1 VDKAALDFFQGLDL
15 HLERL
20 RNVMR
25 VGDGHERA
33 QHNVNLRH
41 KTKKSFGCQNNARR
55 HGYTRAVRAITKIK
69 TRLSHG
75 VRPQRTSHII
85 LVPM

>member
-1 VDKAALDFFQGLDL
+1 MSDRQGRIGANMGSTAVHSGSTHTYVDKAALDFFQGLNL

-33 QHNVNLRH
+33 QHNVNLRPRNKNLRLPWIH
-41 KTKKSFGCQNNARR
+41 ESGAGRYKNNKA
-55 HGYTRAVRAITKIK
+55 
-69 TRLSHG
+69 
-75 VRPQRTSHII
+75 
-85 LVPM
+85 